1 MPHADR
7 WLGHIVRL
15 PAVVTSPQQGPG
27 NSFILSFFSVKIWN
41 TSLCKVYRKLDNI
54 IRHIVVSTL
63 HNIATPHNTSLCCAA
78 GCIIITI
85 TDWYLMYEKCV
96 LGPGWELGE
105 CRQCRSGNIL
115 MWIWSLTSPWLLAPG
130 QSGIVTCH
138 YNIAHQSYR
147 LAIDATP
154 TQSVTCRHG
163 NITMSLH
170 RHRQE

>member
-1 MPHADR
+1 MQTDDLVIL
-7 WLGHIVRL
+7 LGCRQWCPL
-15 PAVVTSPQQGPG
+15 SSPQQGPG

-96 LGPGWELGE
+96 LGPGLGAGRVSAVSE
-105 CRQCRSGNIL
+105 RG
-115 MWIWSLTSPWLLAPG
+115 TSWCEFDRWPAPGSWLLVSPALSLVITTLHLSHIG
-130 QSGIVTCH
+130 LH
-138 YNIAHQSYR
+138 W
-147 LAIDATP
+147 
-154 TQSVTCRHG
+154 RHPHTIC
-163 NITMSLH
+163 NLQTW
-170 RHRQE
+170 